1 MIIQV
6 TLREE
11 QLTSNALTQLRQL
24 GDKVTVKK
32 VRGATIEFE
41 TADEVWQMIGWQVN
55 NTFTAITTTEEEL

>member
-55 NTFTAITTTEEEL
+55 NTFTAITTKEEEL

>member
-41 TADEVWQMIGWQVN
+41 TADEVWQMMGWQVN

>member
-55 NTFTAITTTEEEL
+55 NTFTAITTKEK